1 MAKGLG
7 YEKLKEQCWLNY
19 GEDTMNI
26 ENLTDKLKS
35 YRYEVLNLARVNDK
49 IKAIRELTQTPSSTK
64 YDGVRSANT
73 QTLNDKIANLVDLEF
88 EFINKSAEIQL
99 ELSTIEAAINKLDT
113 KYALVLKYFY
123 LDGYTIKKIAR
134 IMSYDETNIYKIK
147 KEAIE
152 RLGEII

>member
-1 MAKGLG
+1 MD
-7 YEKLKEQCWLNY
+7 EKCWLNY
-19 GEDTMNI
+19 EEDTMNI
-26 ENLTDKLKS
+26 DVLTEKLKG

-64 YDGVRSANT
+64 LDGVRSASV

-99 ELSTIEAAINKLDT
+99 ELSRIEAAINKLDT

-123 LDGYTIKKIAR
+123 LDGYTIAKIAR
-134 IMSYDETNIYKIK
+134 IMNYDETNIYKIK
-147 KEAIE
+147 KAAIE
-152 RLGEII
+152 ELGGIL